1 MRVADYIVDFV
12 ARQLKCEHIFMVTGG
27 GMMFLSDAVA
37 CSDKISAVCN
47 HHEQASAMAAV
58 GYAKQSNG
66 FGCAMVTTGCG
77 GTNAVTGVL
86 NAWQDGAKAFFISGQ
101 VKRSQ
106 TIQNSGL
113 PLRQFGVQ
121 EADIVSIVSPLTK
134 YAVMVNEPEMIAFHL
149 EKAKYLAGSGHPGPV
164 WLDIPMDVQGAEINE
179 NDLSHFTPELPG
191 KTNFSASVDYLKKNL
206 VSAHR
211 PVILAGQGIDRAG
224 VKKEFYQ
231 LVDQWKIPVVTS
243 FLGGNSIASRHPRY
257 IGRIGTKGNRAG
269 NITVQNADFLLVL
282 GCRLSVSTTGHEFD
296 SFAREA
302 KIMVVDIDVTVNKKN
317 TIHIDHFCQGDLRD
331 FLKEIQFDYQCPA
344 EWQQH
349 TVRLKKQYP
358 FSNTQ
363 YQKTDNGVD
372 IYLFLEKLSGVLEQY
387 PGVTVVS
394 DAGSSFY
401 ATTQALGLND
411 TQRYITSGGQ
421 AEMGFSLPA
430 AIGAAVKKNSQVAA
444 ITGDGSLQMNI
455 QELQTLKHY
464 RLPVKLFV
472 WNNNGYLS
480 IRTTQQ
486 KFFNSRLIG
495 TDEKH
500 GVSFPDLAK
509 IADAYGLPFIRISN
523 SSELT
528 GKLELIMSEDSPV
541 ICEVMCNPAQE
552 IIPSVASKRL
562 ADGRMKSMPLEDMY
576 PFLDREEFLSNML
589 IEPLPEEF

>member
-12 ARQLKCEHIFMVTGG
+12 ARQLKCDHIFMATGG

-37 CSDKISAVCN
+37 CSDKVSAICN

-86 NAWQDGAKAFFISGQ
+86 NAWQDGTKAFFISGQ

-149 EKAKYLAGSGHPGPV
+149 EKAKYLAESGHPGPV

-179 NDLSHFTPELPG
+179 NDLPHFTPELSE
-191 KTNFSASVDYLKKNL
+191 KKNFSAGVDYLKKAL
-206 VSAHR
+206 ASAHR
-211 PVILAGQGIDRAG
+211 PVILAGQGIDLAG
-224 VKKEFYQ
+224 AKKEFYQ

-243 FLGGNSIASRHPRY
+243 FLGGNSISSRHPQY

-302 KIMVVDIDVTVNKKN
+302 KIMVVDTDVTVNQKN
-317 TIHIDHFCQGDLRD
+317 TIHIDHFCQSDLRD

-349 TVRLKKQYP
+349 TMRLKAKYP
-358 FSNTQ
+358 FFNTQ
-363 YQKTDNGVD
+363 YQKTDNGID
-372 IYLFLEKLSGVLEQY
+372 LYLFLEKLSGVLEKY
-387 PGVTVVS
+387 PEVTVVS

-401 ATTQALGLND
+401 ATTQALSLND
-411 TQRYITSGGQ
+411 SQRYITSGGQ

-464 RLPVKLFV
+464 NLPVKLFV

-480 IRTTQQ
+480 IRATQR
-486 KFFNSRLIG
+486 KFFDSRFIG
-495 TDEKH
+495 TDGEH

-509 IADAYGLPFIRISN
+509 IADAYGLKFFKIMHHE
-523 SSELT
+523 ELT
-528 GKLELIMSEDSPV
+528 EKLHEIMAENEPV
-541 ICEVMCNPAQE
+541 ICEIICDPDQE
-552 IIPSVASKRL
+552 IIPSVASRRL
-562 ADGRMKSMPLEDMY
+562 ANGKMKSLPLEDMY